1 MPTTFPAKVSF
12 SARYSQDG
20 ICGALGPLNQDVS
33 EESDM
38 TRTCVA
44 RGFQ

>member
-1 MPTTFPAKVSF
+1 MPIRTPAKYPF
-12 SARYSQDG
+12 SVRYSEDG
-20 ICGALGPLNQDVS
+20 ICGALGPLDQDVS

-44 RGFQ
+44 